1 MSGEL
6 YEGRR
11 VINKNACAAY
21 TSAGEKAAFKKKKY
35 SLKGHPFLCI
45 YTENSTLNVGEVDCF
60 QSFPPPNSFCGKIL
74 PFFSSRGS
82 LSLECVMIYDLL

>member
-1 MSGEL
+1 MSGEP

-45 YTENSTLNVGEVDCF
+45 STENSTLNVGEVDCF